1 MKQHGLQFYNS
12 PILSLQ
18 ERRRLVLALAIGIFT
33 ATILGAPH
41 EIWSAMAKDCNGQT
55 PLPTNVRL
63 ITPGAEVPEAFARF
77 AGAWIGAWR
86 DQKERRVLCHTL
98 VIEEVLPNGYSKV
111 IYSIGTHAAWNIRQ
125 PNFWRVTGRIVD
137 GVLRFHLPVTA
148 RPSLAYRFDG
158 ETLLGTGRVSRVSL
172 ARIAD
177 IGEVNCGSQFRD
189 IPQAPAPDGSR
200 DRLRADDLLASVYKG
215 DSPVHNNYFLPIGKA
230 APALHVFKGSLSVGA
245 WSMFSANHGCA
256 GLTTSRPAFSAAFFT
271 HGEHLVPVV
280 RDILQPP
287 GTIILSPGKVW
298 SEPGDRGMSRA
309 SFPFVLVNQFSNE
322 AHNGLASF
330 LYDDTGVSALRLQVV
345 QETAA
350 WAKFDSWG
358 QAPMTYTPDP
368 LPDENTQRAQFVAEL
383 KQQTPIR
390 PWSELPKSAKATTAL
405 LERFDG
411 DAIPEDISAN
421 GLIVDGVVYLRGCNT
436 RYGPYPYCRDMRHGV
451 FSVTKSLGAAV
462 ALLRLAQKYGDE
474 VFDLKIKDYVPVTA
488 DHDGWERVTF
498 GDALNMATGIGDLV
512 PEREPNDPLADENK
526 PKMFKWERART
537 AKEKL
542 DVSFS
547 YGKHSWGPGEVL
559 RYNSTHTFVLAA
571 AMDNFLKQRAG
582 ANVHLWD
589 MVTNEVLHPIGIFH
603 APMMHTVEAD
613 GGRGIPLFAIGLYP
627 TIDDIAK
634 LITLLQNG
642 GRYQDRQ
649 LLSAAKLAEALD
661 KSGTVGLP
669 TGERNRFGDVRYH
682 LSFWSVPYKTDDGC
696 FFQIPYMAGYGGN
709 LVILLP
715 NGLSAFR
722 FADGFN
728 FDVEAM
734 VLAGESLRRFCSAP
748 PAQITPSAKRQP
760 LTVGELNAVF
770 SGHTFYGEGGNM
782 FAADDGVIYRS
793 SKDGNN
799 VGKWRILSD
808 GKFCRAWWER
818 QQERCYV
825 VYQEGESLELYP
837 TDRWGKVLVRRA
849 PGNPE
854 GY

>member
-1 MKQHGLQFYNS
+1 MFS
-12 PILSLQ
+12 
-18 ERRRLVLALAIGIFT
+18 
-33 ATILGAPH
+33 
-41 EIWSAMAKDCNGQT
+41 
-55 PLPTNVRL
+55 
-63 ITPGAEVPEAFARF
+63 
-77 AGAWIGAWR
+77 
-86 DQKERRVLCHTL
+86 
-98 VIEEVLPNGYSKV
+98 
-111 IYSIGTHAAWNIRQ
+111 
-125 PNFWRVTGRIVD
+125 
-137 GVLRFHLPVTA
+137 
-148 RPSLAYRFDG
+148 
-158 ETLLGTGRVSRVSL
+158 
-172 ARIAD
+172 
-177 IGEVNCGSQFRD
+177 GSQ
-189 IPQAPAPDGSR
+189 
-200 DRLRADDLLASVYKG
+200 
-215 DSPVHNNYFLPIGKA
+215 
-230 APALHVFKGSLSVGA
+230 
-245 WSMFSANHGCA
+245 GCA
-256 GLTTSRPAFSAAFFT
+256 GLTTISPAFSAAFFT

-309 SFPFVLVNQFSNE
+309 SFPFVLVNQTNNA

-330 LYDDTGVSALRLQVV
+330 LYDDTRVSALRLQVV

-350 WAKFDSWG
+350 WAKVDSWG
-358 QAPMTYTPDP
+358 QAPMTYSPVR
-368 LPDENTQRAQFVAEL
+368 LPNEDTLRAQFVAEL

-390 PWSELPKSAKATTAL
+390 TWSELPKSAKATTAL

-462 ALLRLAQKYGDE
+462 ALFRLAQKYGDE

-498 GDALNMATGIGDLV
+498 GDALNMATGIGDLA

-526 PKMFKWERART
+526 PKMSKWERART

-547 YGKHSWGPGEVL
+547 YGKYSWGPGEVL
-559 RYNSTHTFVLAA
+559 RYNSTQTFVLAA
-571 AMDNFLKQRAG
+571 AMDSFLKRRAG
-582 ANVHLWD
+582 PNAQLWD
-589 MVTNEVLHPIGIFH
+589 MVVSEVFQPIGIFH

-613 GGRGIPLFAIGLYP
+613 GGRGIPLLAIGLYP

-634 LITLLQNG
+634 LTTLLQNR

-649 LLSAAKLAEALD
+649 LLSAARLAEALD

-669 TGERNRFGDVRYH
+669 TGEKNRFGDARYH
-682 LSFWSVPYKTDDGC
+682 LSFWSVPYRTDDGC
-696 FFQIPYMAGYGGN
+696 LFQIPYMAGYGGN

-734 VLAGESLRRFCSAP
+734 VLAGESLRPFCSAP
-748 PAQITPSAKRQP
+748 PAQTTPSAKRQP

-799 VGKWRILSD
+799 VGKWRIASD
-808 GKFCRAWWER
+808 GQFCRAWWER

-825 VYQEGESLELYP
+825 VYQEGETFELYP
-837 TDRWGKVLVRRA
+837 TDRWGKVLVRRVT
-849 PGNPE
+849 GNPE